1 MRAILF
7 DLEGTLVESLY
18 QQEPETIQELR
29 RATRERL
36 VGLGVPREELE
47 GLVRS
52 TDLRNRA
59 FSWAE
64 EGMGEEGAAS
74 LREAVEA
81 FMRDFDME
89 SARRTR
95 VYPET
100 PRVLRELDEAGFPM
114 GVVTNTSRDAAGHI
128 LKRLGLSPFLGAV
141 VTRSEVPLMKP
152 DPGMIHAACSLL
164 GSEAGWLVGDARFD
178 SEAARNAGV
187 TSVIIR
193 RDGRRPRFQHDF
205 FIESLEELPRIVSR
219 ST

>member
-18 QQEPETIQELR
+18 QQAPETIQELR
-29 RATRERL
+29 RATREGL
-36 VGLGVPREELE
+36 VSLGVPREELE

-64 EGMGEEGAAS
+64 AGMGEEGAAR
-74 LREAVEA
+74 LREAVED

-95 VYPET
+95 AYPET
-100 PRVLRELDEAGFPM
+100 LSVLRELKEEGFPL
-114 GVVTNTSRDAAGHI
+114 GVVTNTSRDAADHV
-128 LKRLGLSPFLGAV
+128 LKRLGLSPFFGAV

-152 DPGMIHAACSLL
+152 DPGMIHATCSLL
-164 GSEAGWLVGDARFD
+164 GGEAGWLVGDARFD
-178 SEAARNAGV
+178 AEAARNADV

-193 RDGRRPRFQHDF
+193 RDGRRPRFQHDL
-205 FIESLEELPRIVSR
+205 FIVSLEELPRIVLGS
-219 ST
+219 

>member
-29 RATRERL
+29 RATREKL
-36 VGLGVPREELE
+36 VSLGVPSEELE

-52 TDLRNRA
+52 TDLRNHA

-64 EGMGEEGAAS
+64 ARMGEEAVVR
-74 LREAVEA
+74 LREAVES

-95 VYPET
+95 MYPET
-100 PRVLRELDEAGFPM
+100 PRVLRELEEAGFPM
-114 GVVTNTSRDAAGHI
+114 GVVTNTSRDAAVHI
-128 LKRLGLSPFLGAV
+128 LERLGLGPFFGAV
-141 VTRSEVPLMKP
+141 VTRSYVLLMKP
-152 DPGMIHAACSLL
+152 DPGMIHAASALL

-178 SEAARNAGV
+178 AEAAKNAGL

-193 RDGRRPRFQHDF
+193 RDGRRPSYHHDLL
-205 FIESLEELPRIVSR
+205 ISSLEELPRIVSGPA
-219 ST
+219 